1 MRSNW
6 WADVVEP
13 AFVGLTEGIWVA
25 VLYLLF
31 EVVGGTPVALGPIT
45 FVIVTSVAALVSPRL
60 DRFGSAR
67 WQIVSLGAIF
77 VGVIGTLLGPGALAA
92 LTNGGPG
99 AAFGAHPGGWLLGLA
114 VFRGMVAAGSLD
126 DPDRASRPF
135 VRGVLALTAIWLYSG
150 VLPAGTV
157 ASFRDAAIGPTLIFA
172 TVGTAAVGL
181 RRVHAISAP
190 AGIEWW
196 RNRAWL
202 MTLAVLV
209 TALALL
215 AIVLADQLVTA
226 VPAVLN
232 LAGFA
237 ELALFVLIIAGVAGG
252 RRAPRRSRRSSWRGY
267 AILAA
272 ILIVGAI
279 IYHFLH
285 PDTGLPPGASGT
297 PRSVGATTSNGALGV
312 VLVVAV
318 LMAIALFAILLAQSR
333 RRPTPPPEQ
342 SPAPDDSDF
351 QVEGPGLGWLRRA
364 RARLFGERAPGRP
377 GSAEA
382 AYVATLGLL
391 EPSRDLRRLPQETPQ
406 AHAQRVREAGSGTLA
421 LDLLAADYELSR
433 WGARALPVRETQRA
447 ISRWDRSRSWIA
459 ARIQA
464 EEAARQHAE
473 ERADK
478 DREQA

>member
-31 EVVGGTPVALGPIT
+31 EVVGGTPVALGPLP
-45 FVIVTSVAALVSPRL
+45 FVIVTALAALVSPRL

-67 WQIVSLGAIF
+67 WQIVSLGAIL
-77 VGVIGTLLGPGALAA
+77 VGVVGTLLGPGALSA
-92 LTNGGPG
+92 LASGGPS
-99 AAFGAHPGGWLLGLA
+99 AAFSIHPGGWLLGLA

-126 DPDRASRPF
+126 DPDGASRPF
-135 VRGVLALTAIWLYSG
+135 VRGVLVLTAIWLYSG
-150 VLPAGTV
+150 VLPAATL
-157 ASFRDAAIGPTLIFA
+157 AAFRDSATGPTLVFA
-172 TVGTAAVGL
+172 TVGTAAIGL

-202 MTLAVLV
+202 MTLTVLV
-209 TALALL
+209 TALALV

-252 RRAPRRSRRSSWRGY
+252 RRGPRRSRRSSWRGY
-267 AILAA
+267 LVLAGFLIL
-272 ILIVGAI
+272 GAI

-285 PDTGLPPGASGT
+285 PDTGLPPGAAGP
-297 PRSVGATTSNGALGV
+297 PRSVGATGSNGALGV
-312 VLVVAV
+312 VIVVAV
-318 LMAIALFAILLAQSR
+318 LVAIALFAILLAQSR
-333 RRPTPPPEQ
+333 RQPTPSPEQ

-364 RARLFGERAPGRP
+364 RARLFGERTPRRP

-391 EPSRDLRRLPQETPQ
+391 EPLPGLRRLPQETPQ
-406 AHAQRVREAGSGTLA
+406 AHARRVREAGSGTLE

-433 WGARALPVRETQRA
+433 WGARTLPGRETQRA
-447 ISRWDRSRSWIA
+447 ISRWDRSRGWIA
-459 ARIQA
+459 TRIQA

-473 ERADK
+473 ERAGK
-478 DREQA
+478 DREEA